1 VLDTLNSTT
10 LADLCRRAR
19 DLEEKRVLM
28 YHI

>member
-1 VLDTLNSTT
+1 MNRTT